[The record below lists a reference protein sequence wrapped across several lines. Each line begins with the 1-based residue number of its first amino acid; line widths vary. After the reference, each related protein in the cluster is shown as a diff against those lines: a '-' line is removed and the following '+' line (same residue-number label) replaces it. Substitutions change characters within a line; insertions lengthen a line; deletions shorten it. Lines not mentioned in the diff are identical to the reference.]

1 MTEPVTF
8 TTPSIRRR
16 LTCMLYEGMLL
27 FGLVFITGFLFDVL
41 TQSRHAL
48 LHRHTR
54 QGFLFLVIG
63 IYFVYCWTRSGQT
76 LAMQT
81 WRIRVTD
88 LDGKP
93 LPRIK
98 AVVRYVLCWMWFLP
112 AMALAFQF
120 SLQKTETVIALF
132 AGVAGWAMTALLD
145 PERQFMHDKLAKTRL
160 TELPAAAKSNYA
172 E

>member
-1 MTEPVTF
+1 
-8 TTPSIRRR
+8 
-16 LTCMLYEGMLL
+16 MLYEGMLYSGWYL
-27 FGLVFITGFLFDVL
+27 LPALFDVL

-48 LHRHTR
+48 LHRHAR

-63 IYFVYCWTRSGQT
+63 IYLFTLDTFRQT

-81 WRIRVTD
+81 RRIRVTD
-88 LDGKP
+88 LTEKP

-120 SLQKTETVIALF
+120 SLQKLK
-132 AGVAGWAMTALLD
+132 
-145 PERQFMHDKLAKTRL
+145 R
-160 TELPAAAKSNYA
+160 
-172 E
+172 